1 MSKKSFLK
9 GLTNLILDENL
20 QDLVASEREILTE
33 TIIYIREVDCRKM
46 FLSFG
51 YPSLFEYLTKRIG
64 YSNASAQRRIDAARL
79 TQDVPEVIEHLESGE
94 INLSQISVMAHLIR
108 QAGKVSQK
116 VDGETKENL
125 VNTIA
130 GKDLKQTEVI
140 VSRTLNIPIQ
150 EGTKTK
156 HQKDESVRFEI
167 TLTKEQWRKF
177 NQARDVLSNSLP
189 NGSDWNNLIEYMC
202 DDVILKKDKAAPRK
216 IRASKVFEAKTAK
229 TDLNFDRDQVHLG
242 REAIPKSIQ
251 REVFSRDNCCQ
262 FQSKITGHKC
272 SSTWNLTL
280 DHIQPV
286 WAGGRNSAEN
296 LRVFCASH
304 NAEVYR
310 EQTGTRLV

>member
-1 MSKKSFLK
+1 MSTKPYLK
-9 GLTNLILDENL
+9 ILTNLILDQKL
-20 QDLVASEREILTE
+20 QELVACEREILSE
-33 TIIYIREVDCRKM
+33 IIIYIREVDGRKM

-51 YPSLFEYLTKRIG
+51 FPSLFDYLTKRMG

-79 TQDVPEVIEHLESGE
+79 VQDVPNVLAHIESGE
-94 INLSQISVMAHLIR
+94 INLSQISVIAQAIR
-108 QAGKVSQK
+108 QVAKCSQK
-116 VDGETKENL
+116 VDVETKESLIN
-125 VNTIA
+125 NII
-130 GKDLKQTEVI
+130 GKGLNETEVI
-140 VSRTLNIPIQ
+140 VSGALNIPIQ
-150 EGTKTK
+150 EAARTK
-156 HQKDESVRFEI
+156 HQKDESVRFEV
-167 TLTKEQWRKF
+167 TLTKEQWKKF

-202 DDVILKKDKAAPRK
+202 DEVILKKDKAASRK
-216 IRASKVFEAKTAK
+216 VRTSKALEAKTVKA
-229 TDLNFDRDQVHLG
+229 DLNIPQGQISLI

-251 REVFSRDNCCQ
+251 REVFTRDKCCQ

-272 SSTWNLTL
+272 SSNWNLTL

-286 WAGGRNSAEN
+286 WAGGRNSADN